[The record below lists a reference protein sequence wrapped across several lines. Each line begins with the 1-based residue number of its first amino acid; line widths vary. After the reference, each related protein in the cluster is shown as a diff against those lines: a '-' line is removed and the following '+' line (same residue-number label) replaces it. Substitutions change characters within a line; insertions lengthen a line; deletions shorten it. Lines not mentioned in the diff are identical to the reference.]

1 METKEWGGIDH
12 ETDERCCHGKRP
24 RRLFCWDSKNTGR
37 RYLGCPLRV
46 TPPHF
51 AAYHIVDAQPNL
63 ILVPL
68 SCFNLQGK
76 LNMCDFIE
84 WKDDRCPA
92 IFQEVAA
99 NIWKVIDNFKKKADD
114 LQAELSVEIQLRK
127 EMYEENEAL
136 MGEKTGP
143 GRRRNSSWR
152 RRVSR
157 RCRVGLSCV
166 CLGWWWQPCL
176 ELSSSTSDRRS
187 LIFFGIV
194 GSN

>member
-12 ETDERCCHGKRP
+12 ETDERCRHGKRP

-84 WKDDRCPA
+84 WKDDRCTA

-136 MGEKTGP
+136 MGEKEDWA
-143 GRRRNSSWR
+143 RQKEKLIMEKESLKK
-152 RRVSR
+152 VS
-157 RCRVGLSCV
+157 CGFILCLLGLMV
-166 CLGWWWQPCL
+166 AALFGVVL
-176 ELSSSTSDRRS
+176 EYK
-187 LIFFGIV
+187 
-194 GSN
+194 